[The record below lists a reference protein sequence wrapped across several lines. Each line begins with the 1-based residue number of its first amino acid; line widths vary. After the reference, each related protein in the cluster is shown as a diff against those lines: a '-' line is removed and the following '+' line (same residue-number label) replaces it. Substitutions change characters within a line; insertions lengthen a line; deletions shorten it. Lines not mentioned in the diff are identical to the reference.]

1 MAHLAS
7 VLKWHRESATV
18 FYFSPLLFAVAMDW
32 VMRRA
37 VTDLD
42 LADDVVL
49 MSDSAEQLLQMVIH
63 AVVS

>member
-1 MAHLAS
+1 
-7 VLKWHRESATV
+7 
-18 FYFSPLLFAVAMDW
+18 
-32 VMRRA
+32 